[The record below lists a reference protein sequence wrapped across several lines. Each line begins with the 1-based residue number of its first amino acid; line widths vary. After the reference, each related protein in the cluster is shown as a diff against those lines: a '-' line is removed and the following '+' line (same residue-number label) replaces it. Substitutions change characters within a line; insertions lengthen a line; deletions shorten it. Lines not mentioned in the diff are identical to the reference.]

1 MNPYVNIGVGI
12 DTSLPFIFS
21 QKCALL
27 RPSSWMIKLNFIKTL
42 PHCSLLY
49 QFSTVAWRE
58 RGQWAYDNT
67 ITFLISVYNRC
78 WGWELFHLSNHG
90 LSCSYLVSKYSIMN
104 LFGSSAFQTKATT
117 SKLLVLI
124 KSLVIRIIIWLRQ
137 WSALLVQCTR
147 VQCLFPKF
155 QTPW

>member
-49 QFSTVAWRE
+49 QISFQQQLEERE
-58 RGQWAYDNT
+58 VN
-67 ITFLISVYNRC
+67 
-78 WGWELFHLSNHG
+78 EH
-90 LSCSYLVSKYSIMN
+90 M
-104 LFGSSAFQTKATT
+104 
-117 SKLLVLI
+117 
-124 KSLVIRIIIWLRQ
+124 II
-137 WSALLVQCTR
+137 
-147 VQCLFPKF
+147 P
-155 QTPW
+155 